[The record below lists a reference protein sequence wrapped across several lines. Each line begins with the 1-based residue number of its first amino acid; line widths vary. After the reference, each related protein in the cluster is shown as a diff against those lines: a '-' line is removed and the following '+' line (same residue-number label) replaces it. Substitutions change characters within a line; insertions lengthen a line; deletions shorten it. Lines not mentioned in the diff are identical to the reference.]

1 MAAAQ
6 HTESDLQDSIPD
18 SPSSSAITTEVRVAW
33 IVKGTLGPRS
43 LAIGIFTA
51 GIQTAQNRPREYGP
65 HWEGFGKRY
74 GIRLTGVAT
83 ERVMEAS
90 LGALWGEDPRYFPA
104 EDRALQIRMKNIV
117 LMTVA
122 TRRADGNFRLCPL
135 HCDARQQFSLE
146 HLARRQYCEFEGC
159 TRSNSLGIRRKIG
172 RECICRVLARCEKAP
187 TPKEGSTRSAL
198 TRLHSSVASRS
209 SRWLTG
215 SRVYTSCARRRSQFP
230 LASSQASND

>member
-1 MAAAQ
+1 MRFYRRHLACILLILTACMAAAQ

-18 SPSSSAITTEVRVAW
+18 SPSSSAITAEERVAW

-43 LAIGIFTA
+43 LATGIFTA

-122 TRRADGNFRLCPL
+122 TRRADGNFAPAYARFIAMPGSNFLSNTWRADSTANSRDALGRTLLGFVGKLAGNAFAEFWPDVKKHL
-135 HCDARQQFSLE
+135 HPRKDLPD
-146 HLARRQYCEFEGC
+146 RR
-159 TRSNSLGIRRKIG
+159 
-172 RECICRVLARCEKAP
+172 
-187 TPKEGSTRSAL
+187 
-198 TRLHSSVASRS
+198 
-209 SRWLTG
+209 
-215 SRVYTSCARRRSQFP
+215 
-230 LASSQASND
+230 